1 MPRCWTER
9 FTKFIS
15 NLKFNQSN
23 ADPCFYFYTED
34 DKLILMTKYVD
45 DGLVVASDECI
56 IDKFKSD
63 LNKEFKITSTKE
75 VKSFLPLEINR
86 LQDGSIFIH
95 QSRYIERILEK
106 IKMNA

>member
-1 MPRCWTER
+1 
-9 FTKFIS
+9 
-15 NLKFNQSN
+15 
-23 ADPCFYFYTED
+23 
-34 DKLILMTKYVD
+34 MTKYVD

-75 VKSFLPLEINR
+75 VKSFLRLEINR
-86 LQDGSIFIH
+86 LQDVSIFIH